1 MKVIKVMKILT
12 TGLIL
17 AAATPF
23 ASLATAEEAPAY
35 AISANVTLASDYV
48 YRGISQTSEEST
60 IQGGFDLEAANGF
73 YAGVWA
79 SNVSF
84 DGSVEIDL
92 YFGYGGAITED
103 LTYDVGYIHY
113 DYPNQPPLQ
122 ADSNFDEIY
131 GSLAYK
137 GLTLGLAVSDDFFG
151 ESGDAEYV
159 YIDYE
164 LGLPDDY
171 TLAFHYGNQ
180 EVYVGDGYN
189 DYSIAV
195 SKSFA
200 DVDVALGW
208 YDTDIKNFAD
218 AESRVVLSFSKSL

>member
-1 MKVIKVMKILT
+1 MKVLKCLCS
-12 TGLIL
+12 GLVLLSGI
-17 AAATPF
+17 PF
-23 ASLATAEEAPAY
+23 TSLAIAEEAPAY
-35 AISANVTLASDYV
+35 SISANVTMASDYV
-48 YRGISQTSEEST
+48 YRGISQTTEEAA
-60 IQGGFDLEAANGF
+60 IQGGFDLETESGF

-92 YFGYGGAITED
+92 YFGYGGEITDD

-113 DYPNQPPLQ
+113 DYPNQPAMQ

-131 GSLAYK
+131 GSLGYK

-151 ESGDAEYV
+151 ESGDAEYIYV
-159 YIDYE
+159 EYE

-180 EVYVGDGYN
+180 EVYIGDGYD
-189 DYSIAV
+189 DYSISV
-195 SKSFA
+195 SKTFA
-200 DVDVALGW
+200 DVDVVLGW
-208 YDTDIKNFAD
+208 YDTDIDNFPDAD
-218 AESRVVLSFSKSL
+218 SRVVVSFSKSM